1 MGRKVRLLLDE
12 MYTGFREYLESLGWP
27 VLTVEE
33 VGLRGQEDR
42 RVVDFARRRGLLLVT
57 QDAKMADLATLRGV
71 KCVLVSNL
79 MIAKLI
85 DAEIRR
91 RLSSV
96 GDRKTRTT

>member
-12 MYTGFREYLESLGWP
+12 MYTGFREYLESLGWQ

-33 VGLRGQEDR
+33 AGLRGQEDR
-42 RVVDFARRRGLLLVT
+42 KVVDFARRRGLLIVT
-57 QDAKMADLATLRGV
+57 QDAKMADLAALRGV

-91 RLSSV
+91 RLSV
-96 GDRKTRTT
+96 ADKRRTT